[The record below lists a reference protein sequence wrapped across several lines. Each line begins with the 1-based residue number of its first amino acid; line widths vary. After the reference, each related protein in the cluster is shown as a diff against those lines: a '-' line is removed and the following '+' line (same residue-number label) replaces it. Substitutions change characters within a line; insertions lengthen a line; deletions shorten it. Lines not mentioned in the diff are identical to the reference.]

1 MGVGGGGH
9 APSSSPMGSSL
20 QVQHSSINLM
30 QPRCPAPRQALPP
43 PLPPRA
49 LPCPAPPLRCG
60 SGCGSGGH
68 GRAAGGDGPGAQGA
82 GAGAEGAG
90 LWAGLW
96 EGGGAMRSGRALEAG
111 LSGRGRG
118 CGQSAGRGRGF
129 VGRRAWRQRGR
140 LGVGCE
146 LVVSPCNGMQMALR
160 SPGCRRGSRYG
171 CPHAPPGCHCRAGQG
186 HPL

>member
-1 MGVGGGGH
+1 
-9 APSSSPMGSSL
+9 MGSSL

-82 GAGAEGAG
+82 GAGAEGPG
-90 LWAGLW
+90 LRGGGVSGGRGVEGGVGGVARARG
-96 EGGGAMRSGRALEAG
+96 GGGALRGAAPSGG
-111 LSGRGRG
+111 GSGWGSDGGPMGRGYAWRVTVEPDADVPPEPG
-118 CGQSAGRGRGF
+118 MSPWVRVWLSACTPGVGRG
-129 VGRRAWRQRGR
+129 
-140 LGVGCE
+140 
-146 LVVSPCNGMQMALR
+146 
-160 SPGCRRGSRYG
+160 
-171 CPHAPPGCHCRAGQG
+171 HPP
-186 HPL
+186 